1 MSATTLF
8 YPSHRFGL
16 IFHAIAILALVV
28 GGAWSLWQAT
38 QAEVGPTFLLYLLP
52 TLLALA
58 IVPVL
63 AYRAYALW
71 RASYSLERDGIR
83 LRWGL
88 REEVIPMDVV
98 GWVRPA
104 SEVGFSLPLPRVR
117 WPGAVLGVRRL
128 PDGGQVEYLAA
139 QTGQL
144 ILIAAFGRVFAIS
157 PAAPDEFLRTYH
169 RLSELGSLTP
179 LPARSLHPAF
189 LLARVWASKPARY
202 LLLGGLILSLGLLVM
217 VSLLVPSRPA
227 ISLGFNPDGTPTDL
241 VPSVR
246 MLLLPFLNSFF
257 YLADLLAG
265 LFFYRREGGQAL
277 AFLLWGSGVLTATF
291 FLGAVIFIQGT
302 G

>member
-1 MSATTLF
+1 MSETNFF

-58 IVPVL
+58 MVPVL

-104 SEVGFSLPLPRVR
+104 NEVGFSLPLPRMR

-128 PDGGQVEYLAA
+128 PDGSQVEYLAA

-157 PAAPDEFLRTYH
+157 PADPDEFLRTYQ

-179 LPARSLHPAF
+179 LPARSLYPAF
-189 LLARVWASKPARY
+189 LLARVWATKPARY
-202 LLLGGLILSLGLLVM
+202 LLLGGLILSLGLLVV
-217 VSLLVPSRPA
+217 VSLLVPSRPV

-277 AFLLWGSGVLTATF
+277 AFLLWGSGVLTALF
-291 FLGAVIFIQGT
+291 FLSAVIFIQGT